1 MKDIESVDVRDHV
14 KDLKEMC
21 DRDELRGLMAFVFDG
36 RETFLLVGGT
46 HEDES
51 LRKWFRIMHGGFREA
66 LEAAVGI
73 ACE

>member
-1 MKDIESVDVRDHV
+1 VGSNPSDLEVDVRDHV

-46 HEDES
+46 HDDE
-51 LRKWFRIMHGGFREA
+51 
-66 LEAAVGI
+66 
-73 ACE
+73 